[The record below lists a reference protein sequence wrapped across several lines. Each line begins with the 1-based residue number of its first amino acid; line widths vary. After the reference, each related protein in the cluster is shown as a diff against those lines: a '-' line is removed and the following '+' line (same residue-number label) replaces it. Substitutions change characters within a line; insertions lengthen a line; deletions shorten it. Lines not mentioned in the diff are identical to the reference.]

1 VTVRCELEN
10 HRTIIHGLAPM
21 DLAPELQP
29 GTYVFCVD
37 DGRSKVSP
45 VATIREREGLTIV
58 LAREEADQARLPYDL
73 VHAWITLNLQ
83 TALDHVGVTARFSA
97 ALADGIAC
105 NVIAGFHHDH
115 LFVPAHRGNEAL
127 AILRAL

>member
-1 VTVRCELEN
+1 
-10 HRTIIHGLAPM
+10 M
-21 DLAPELQP
+21 LAPELQP
-29 GTYVFCVD
+29 STFVFCVD
-37 DGRSKVSP
+37 DGQTRLSP

-58 LAREEADQARLPYDL
+58 LPREEADQARLPYDL
-73 VHAWITLNLQ
+73 VLAWITLNLPTTLDQ
-83 TALDHVGVTARFSA
+83 VGITAGFSV
-97 ALADGIAC
+97 ALAQAGIAC

>member
-1 VTVRCELEN
+1 ML
-10 HRTIIHGLAPM
+10 
-21 DLAPELQP
+21 DPELQP

-58 LAREEADQARLPYDL
+58 LPREEADQARLPYDL
-73 VHAWITLNLQ
+73 VLAWITLNLQ
-83 TALDHVGVTARFSA
+83 TTLDQVGITARFGT
-97 ALADGIAC
+97 ALADAGIAC

-127 AILRAL
+127 AILRALA

>member
-1 VTVRCELEN
+1 
-10 HRTIIHGLAPM
+10 M
-21 DLAPELQP
+21 QLAPELQP

-37 DGRSKVSP
+37 DGASRVSP

-58 LAREEADQARLPYDL
+58 LPREGADEARLPYDL
-73 VHAWITLNLQ
+73 VLAWITL
-83 TALDHVGVTARFSA
+83 TAPTTLDQVGVTAAVSA
-97 ALADGIAC
+97 ALAEAGIAC

-127 AILRAL
+127 AVLRELTIAG

>member
-1 VTVRCELEN
+1 MQL
-10 HRTIIHGLAPM
+10 L
-21 DLAPELQP
+21 PELQP

-45 VATIREREGLTIV
+45 VATIREKEGLTIV
-58 LAREEADQARLPYDL
+58 LAREDADQARLPYDL
-73 VHAWITLNLQ
+73 VLAWITLTAETTLEQ
-83 TALDHVGVTARFSA
+83 VGITAAFSTALAQA
-97 ALADGIAC
+97 GISC

>member
-1 VTVRCELEN
+1 
-10 HRTIIHGLAPM
+10 M
-21 DLAPELQP
+21 LAPELQP

-37 DGRSKVSP
+37 DGRSRLSP

-58 LAREEADQARLPYDL
+58 LPREEADRARLPYDL
-73 VHAWITLNLQ
+73 VLAWITL
-83 TALDHVGVTARFSA
+83 TAPTTLDQVGITAAFSS
-97 ALADGIAC
+97 ALASEGIAC

-127 AILRAL
+127 AILRALV

>member
-1 VTVRCELEN
+1 
-10 HRTIIHGLAPM
+10 M

-37 DGRSKVSP
+37 DGRARVSP

-58 LAREEADQARLPYDL
+58 LPRETADEAGLRYDL
-73 VHAWITLNLQ
+73 VLAWITL
-83 TALDHVGVTARFSA
+83 TANTTLDQVGVTATVSA
-97 ALADGIAC
+97 ALAEAGIAC

-115 LFVPAHRGNEAL
+115 LFVPAHRGNDAL
-127 AILRAL
+127 AAIRGLTTM

>member
-1 VTVRCELEN
+1 
-10 HRTIIHGLAPM
+10 M

-37 DGRSKVSP
+37 DGASRVSP

-58 LAREEADQARLPYDL
+58 LPREAADEARLPYDL
-73 VHAWITLNLQ
+73 VLAWITLTADTTLDQ
-83 TALDHVGVTARFSA
+83 VGITATVSTALAVA
-97 ALADGIAC
+97 GIAC

-127 AILRAL
+127 SVIRELAAS

>member
-1 VTVRCELEN
+1 
-10 HRTIIHGLAPM
+10 M

-37 DGRSKVSP
+37 DGTSKVVP
-45 VATIREREGLTIV
+45 IATMREKEGLTVV
-58 LAREEADQARLPYDL
+58 LRREDADQARLPYGL
-73 VHAWITLNLQ
+73 VLAWITLNLQ
-83 TALDHVGVTARFSA
+83 TTLDQVGITAGVSA
-97 ALADGIAC
+97 ALARAGIAC

>member
-1 VTVRCELEN
+1 ME
-10 HRTIIHGLAPM
+10 
-21 DLAPELQP
+21 LAPELQP
-29 GTYVFCVD
+29 GTFVFCVD

-58 LAREEADQARLPYDL
+58 LPREEADKARLPYDL
-73 VHAWITLNLQ
+73 VLAWITLNVETTLEQ
-83 TALDHVGVTARFSA
+83 VGITARFSA
-97 ALADGIAC
+97 ALAEAGIAC

-127 AILRAL
+127 AILRALD

>member
-1 VTVRCELEN
+1 
-10 HRTIIHGLAPM
+10 M

-37 DGRSKVSP
+37 DGASRVRP
-45 VATIREREGLTIV
+45 VATVREREGLTVV
-58 LAREEADQARLPYDL
+58 LSREDADEAGLRYDL
-73 VHAWITLNLQ
+73 VLAWITL
-83 TALDHVGVTARFSA
+83 TATTTLDQVGITAAVSA
-97 ALADGIAC
+97 ALADAGIAC

-127 AILRAL
+127 AVLRGATP